1 MADVAAF
8 LARRDPE
15 NIEDGIERF
24 KDRASGWLD
33 VMMAAAD
40 LHPITCACMGFH
52 LWSLAGLV
60 RYGDRIEAAVT
71 AARVAASDG
80 SGAIF
85 APLAM
90 GGAGAV
96 VGTRF
101 LVADEIWAHANYKD
115 RLVASHETDTALC
128 MQSLRNTVRGLANE
142 TMTELARV
150 ETETPEV
157 TIQDLMPLVSGQHS
171 RRAYETGDSRRG
183 VLSAGQSLGMVE
195 RREPLADIV
204 AQMEAEM
211 RAAARSSL
219 HLFEQA

>member
-1 MADVAAF
+1 M
-8 LARRDPE
+8 
-15 NIEDGIERF
+15 
-24 KDRASGWLD
+24 
-33 VMMAAAD
+33 
-40 LHPITCACMGFH
+40 
-52 LWSLAGLV
+52 
-60 RYGDRIEAAVT
+60 
-71 AARVAASDG
+71 
-80 SGAIF
+80 
-85 APLAM
+85 
-90 GGAGAV
+90 
-96 VGTRF
+96 
-101 LVADEIWAHANYKD
+101 
-115 RLVASHETDTALC
+115 
-128 MQSLRNTVRGLANE
+128 RGLANE